1 MTAEPTP
8 DADRTSAGLALALST
23 LTVLPVGEVRADR
36 STAGAAML
44 WAPAIGAALGALTGA
59 VAALLLELDLSS
71 LAAAGLALALLAVAS
86 RGLHL
91 DGLADTADGLGVG
104 RDRER
109 ALAVMKASDIGPF
122 GVLTLVFVLLLQIV
136 ALAGIAARW
145 DNDQLILATALV
157 GAIGRGTLPWACR
170 RGVPSARPEGLGA
183 MVAGT
188 VPRTYAA
195 IVAAALVGGTTLL
208 GWLGDLGV
216 FRSLCAAASA
226 LLAADLLARRCRRRF
241 GGITGDTLGAGVE
254 VATTVALLILS
265 TA

>member
-8 DADRTSAGLALALST
+8 DADHASAGLALALST
-23 LTVLPVGEVRADR
+23 LTVLPVGQVRTDR
-36 STAGAAML
+36 SVAGTAML

-71 LAAAGLALALLAVAS
+71 LAAATLAVALLAAAS

-104 RDRER
+104 RDRDR

-122 GVLTLVFVLLLQIV
+122 GVLTLVFVLLLQVI
-136 ALAGIAARW
+136 ALAGISARW
-145 DNDQLILATALV
+145 DNDQLILATTLM

-170 RGVPSARPEGLGA
+170 RTVPAARPDGLGA
-183 MVAGT
+183 TVAGT

-195 IVAAALVGGTTLL
+195 LALAAVVVGTTVLGWVADFGLFRSFCAAAL
-208 GWLGDLGV
+208 
-216 FRSLCAAASA
+216 A
-226 LLAADLLARRCRRRF
+226 LLAADLLARRCRQRF

-254 VATTVALLILS
+254 IATTVALLVLS

>member
-1 MTAEPTP
+1 MTAAP
-8 DADRTSAGLALALST
+8 DADRSSAGLALALST
-23 LTVLPVGEVRADR
+23 LTVLPVGRVRVDR

-44 WAPAIGAALGALTGA
+44 WAPGVGAALGALAGA
-59 VAALLLELDLSS
+59 VTALLIELDLSTF
-71 LAAAGLALALLAVAS
+71 AAATLGIALLAVAS

-104 RDRER
+104 PNRER

-122 GVLTLVFVLLLQIV
+122 GVLTLVFVVLLQVV
-136 ALAGIAARW
+136 AFAGIAARW
-145 DNDQLILATALV
+145 DTGQLVLVAALV

-170 RGVPSARPEGLGA
+170 RTVPPARPEGLGA

-188 VPRTYAA
+188 VPRTWAA
-195 IVAAALVGGTTLL
+195 TALTVVIVTTTLL
-208 GWLGDLGV
+208 GWAGDLGV
-216 FRSLCAAASA
+216 LRSLCAAVLA
-226 LLAADLLARRCRRRF
+226 LGAADLLARHCRRRF

-254 VATTVALLILS
+254 VATTVALLVLS